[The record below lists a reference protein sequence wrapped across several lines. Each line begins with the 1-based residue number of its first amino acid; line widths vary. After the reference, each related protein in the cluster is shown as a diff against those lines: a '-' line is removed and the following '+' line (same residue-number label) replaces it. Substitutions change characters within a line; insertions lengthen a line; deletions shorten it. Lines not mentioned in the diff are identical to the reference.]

1 MSYRPL
7 KVGTLRT
14 KTSIGLTRGRRFFV
28 RAAAIR
34 PRERRSTSSMKTSDR
49 FPRTRTSPRRTPMLF
64 AKRPIP
70 VARERASCRAR
81 DLRPRT
87 SPTTGMRASRRS
99 ESGNARRSAT
109 NALLLH
115 LQVYYSRAKWAA
127 NLQRQ
132 LRARLLIAEHF
143 RLHSRLSD
151 IAYARVEQQVAS
163 RSTASARSIEAVI
176 ASVSSSCICSVSIK
190 TGYAGRRHSKWEN
203 KQYRLV
209 SQSRLLSHRGRTRR
223 YSVKWSLSRDDGLEV
238 AFRPTPRSLH
248 HVRDKWSPFAPR

>member
-7 KVGTLRT
+7 KVGALST

-34 PRERRSTSSMKTSDR
+34 PRERRSTSSMKTSNR

-64 AKRPIP
+64 AKCPIP
-70 VARERASCRAR
+70 VAREKASCRAR

-151 IAYARVEQQVAS
+151 IAYARS
-163 RSTASARSIEAVI
+163 RATSR
-176 ASVSSSCICSVSIK
+176 VSI
-190 TGYAGRRHSKWEN
+190 
-203 KQYRLV
+203 
-209 SQSRLLSHRGRTRR
+209 
-223 YSVKWSLSRDDGLEV
+223 YSVCAQHRSRHRKRQLFLHLLRINKDWLCGT
-238 AFRPTPRSLH
+238 TP
-248 HVRDKWSPFAPR
+248 F